1 MKNKLQK
8 AKANNKGFTL
18 VELIVVIAILG
29 VLMAVLV
36 PQYIQ
41 YVEKSRIGA
50 DEAMIGEI
58 GHAMEVAA
66 ANQGDLTTYTV
77 TVTSTAGA
85 MTSGTAPG
93 TPVTAGDFFKE
104 VTAITPIIT
113 AKTKSTHYK
122 DGITVT
128 LTSGKATVTIVPIP

>member
-41 YVEKSRIGA
+41 YVEKSRVGA

-66 ANQGDLTTYTV
+66 ANQGDLSAYTV
-77 TVTSTAGA
+77 NVTPTAGE
-85 MTSGTAPG
+85 MLKGTAK
-93 TPVTAGDFFKE
+93 VAAGDKFFDE
-104 VTAITPIIT
+104 VAAITDIAT
-113 AKTKSTHYK
+113 AKTKSNKYTT
-122 DGITVT
+122 GITIT
-128 LTSGKATVTIVPIP
+128 LTSGKAGTPSVVKGA